1 MSEQAGTHSVP
12 LGGGAADGPERPPE
26 LATHSAAVPFET
38 SGYSE
43 RSRRGWKPWAIVGVA
58 IAVPAAVAAALVVT
72 LGGGGDATPAQ
83 QAAPTV
89 AAPTPIVEQVA
100 TPPSVAAPQ
109 RATPVAPARPAA
121 TAAAATAQPATSAA
135 AAPDRASSAAETT
148 TQAAS
153 TAVAATAATQLAT
166 PEERLGAWP
175 EMVQVTIV
183 EGDSLWALAY
193 EYETT
198 VEAIS
203 MLNAIADPSELAV
216 GDSVMIPVGFAE
228 TLTPAEAVVVEESSA
243 SGGEAAEAAATQFA
257 VVPAADTPLS
267 EWPNTVEWTL
277 QLGDSLSS
285 LAITFETTPEAI
297 MTLNAIEDANL
308 VFAGSTIVIPV
319 GYSGAAGEGES
330 ATEPETTTQSA
341 ATTTESTATQTA
353 TTTSK
358 PSSESTAETTTQS
371 AVTTTESTTTTTQQ
385 AATVNPA
392 SLDDSNEG
400 ATTTTQSASLGDG
413 SEATDGDYLEGD
425 AVTTTTATTAQGGT
439 ASDDGDYL
447 EGDAVTTTTAQ
458 GASGGDGGDYLE
470 E

>member
-12 LGGGAADGPERPPE
+12 LGGGAAEGPERPPE

-72 LGGGGDATPAQ
+72 LGGGDDATPAR

-109 RATPVAPARPAA
+109 RATPVAPARPAT
-121 TAAAATAQPATSAA
+121 TAAAATAQPAATSAA

-148 TQAAS
+148 TQTAS
-153 TAVAATAATQLAT
+153 TAVASTAATELAT

-183 EGDSLWALAY
+183 EGDSLWALAN

-216 GDSVMIPVGFAE
+216 GDTVTIPVGFAE

-257 VVPAADTPLS
+257 VTPPADTPLS

-341 ATTTESTATQTA
+341 VTTTESTAT
-353 TTTSK
+353 
-358 PSSESTAETTTQS
+358 TTTQ
-371 AVTTTESTTTTTQQ
+371 
-385 AATVNPA
+385 AATT
-392 SLDDSNEG
+392 S
-400 ATTTTQSASLGDG
+400 DG
-413 SEATDGDYLEGD
+413 SEGASDGDYLEGD
-425 AVTTTTATTAQGGT
+425 AATTTTTTTAQSGGA

-447 EGDAVTTTTAQ
+447 EGDAVTTTTTAQ
-458 GASGGDGGDYLE
+458 SGGGGDYLE

>member
-12 LGGGAADGPERPPE
+12 LGGGAAEGPERPPE

-109 RATPVAPARPAA
+109 RATPVAPARPAT
-121 TAAAATAQPATSAA
+121 TAAATTTAQPAATSAA

-148 TQAAS
+148 TQTAS
-153 TAVAATAATQLAT
+153 TAVPATAATELAT

-183 EGDSLWALAY
+183 EGDSLWALAN

-216 GDSVMIPVGFAE
+216 GDTVTIPVGFAE

-257 VVPAADTPLS
+257 VTPPADTPLS

-341 ATTTESTATQTA
+341 VTTTESTAT
-353 TTTSK
+353 
-358 PSSESTAETTTQS
+358 
-371 AVTTTESTTTTTQQ
+371 TTTEST
-385 AATVNPA
+385 
-392 SLDDSNEG
+392 
-400 ATTTTQSASLGDG
+400 ATTTTQAAATSDG

-425 AVTTTTATTAQGGT
+425 AVTTTTTTTAQSGGA

-458 GASGGDGGDYLE
+458 SGSGGGDYLE

>member
-12 LGGGAADGPERPPE
+12 LGGGAAEGPERPPE

-89 AAPTPIVEQVA
+89 PAPTPIVEQVA

-148 TQAAS
+148 TQTAS
-153 TAVAATAATQLAT
+153 TAVAATATTELAT

-183 EGDSLWALAY
+183 EGDSLWALAN

-216 GDSVMIPVGFAE
+216 GDTVTIPVGFAE

-257 VVPAADTPLS
+257 VTPPADTPLS

-341 ATTTESTATQTA
+341 VTTTESTAT
-353 TTTSK
+353 
-358 PSSESTAETTTQS
+358 TTTQ
-371 AVTTTESTTTTTQQ
+371 A
-385 AATVNPA
+385 AAT
-392 SLDDSNEG
+392 S
-400 ATTTTQSASLGDG
+400 DG
-413 SEATDGDYLEGD
+413 SEGASDGDYLEGD
-425 AVTTTTATTAQGGT
+425 AATTTTTTTAQSGGA

-447 EGDAVTTTTAQ
+447 EGDAVTTTTTAQ
-458 GASGGDGGDYLE
+458 SGGGGDYLE